1 MTPHAREDMSRS
13 PMELGKEHCAIALR
27 RAMASAG
34 RFETIRE
41 LAETVDI
48 NYSTL
53 RGYFQGRSLP
63 SEENWRLLAS
73 ALGQGVST
81 PGRPKIRKGSTSRT
95 VEQPR
100 SPSGDRAEAPS
111 EDALASAEE
120 VRRQIRHLSH
130 TLDFFKQGSAVDRET
145 LRRTIP
151 GRDMGYLT
159 SLLRALYDEDQFEA
173 WILFSEYELGEEER

>member
-63 SEENWRLLAS
+63 SEENWQRLGS
-73 ALGQGVST
+73 ALGQGSASSA
-81 PGRPKIRKGSTSRT
+81 PKVPRRTEAKTSGL
-95 VEQPR
+95 
-100 SPSGDRAEAPS
+100 PSGDRAEAPS
-111 EDALASAEE
+111 EEACASAEE

-130 TLDFFKQGSAVDRET
+130 TLGFFKHGSAADRET